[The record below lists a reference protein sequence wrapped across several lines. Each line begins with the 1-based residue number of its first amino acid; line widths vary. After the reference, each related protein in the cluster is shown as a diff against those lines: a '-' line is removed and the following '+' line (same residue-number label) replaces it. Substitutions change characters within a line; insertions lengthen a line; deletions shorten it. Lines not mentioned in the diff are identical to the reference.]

1 MSDSSCVAHMAVCFN
16 RQNCWHINCM
26 LLSSSRM
33 ALGMFDPTHLQPYL
47 NISTDQINSPAHQVS

>member
-1 MSDSSCVAHMAVCFN
+1 MAVCFN